1 MAKKDDEF
9 KKIIADNHQR
19 IMGICRHY
27 AASRDDQEDIYQE
40 VLINV
45 WKSLDSFRGEASIST
60 WIYRIAVNTALG
72 FSGKEFRRLKLY
84 AGVEP
89 TALQNLSDGDSTGA
103 DEKEIQLEALKAA
116 VSQLSVIDNA
126 LISLTLEGLSS
137 REIADIIGIT
147 EPNVRV
153 KIHRIKTELQ
163 NTLKT
168 L

>member
-1 MAKKDDEF
+1 MAKKDDDF

-27 AASRDDQEDIYQE
+27 AASPDDQEDIYQE

-45 WKSLDSFRGEASIST
+45 WKSLEAFRGDSAIST

-84 AGVEP
+84 AGVE
-89 TALQNLSDGDSTGA
+89 TAALQNLSDGDASEPI
-103 DEKEIQLEALKAA
+103 EKEIQIESLKAA
-116 VSQLSVIDNA
+116 VNRLSVIDNA
-126 LISLTLEGLSS
+126 LISLTLEGLSY

-153 KIHRIKTELQ
+153 KIHRIKSELQ

-168 L
+168 I